1 MSQSFYNGLSGM
13 LSFSQN
19 LDTVSNNI
27 ANMNTPGYKGKD
39 SFYQSLGGG
48 GNGYGAQIGSEA
60 HRMSTGDI
68 KSTGND
74 TDLAI
79 TGDGLFVLELD
90 GKLVYSKA
98 GQFAFNGDGVLIDK
112 ATGAKVMALTEGGD
126 LKQISIEEHSSLP
139 PKTTTE
145 VEFKGNL
152 SSDATSHQASGFT
165 VFNTLGAETKLTF
178 DFTDNSE
185 ETTGSWL
192 VTVVDQDGNEVGNGE
207 IRFDSS
213 GLLVTDYN
221 QFNIQIDNGSG
232 DNDTINIKFGET
244 GSLEGTTSV
253 SGGSTSS
260 LKANSQDGYGLTSLT
275 SALFDSSGELQLT
288 YANGEERTG
297 DKIALASFKDV
308 SALKSE
314 QGSLFKA
321 TSNKTR
327 ELSYA
332 GEGSFGQIASKSL
345 ELSNVDL
352 SSEFADMIVIQNGYQ
367 ASSRILNVSNQLLET
382 LFENTR
388 GR

>member
-60 HRMSTGDI
+60 HRISTGDI

-98 GQFAFNGDGVLIDK
+98 GQFAFNGDGFLIDK

-232 DNDTINIKFGET
+232 DNHTINIKFGEP
-244 GSLEGTTSV
+244 GSLAGTTSV

-260 LKANSQDGYGLTSLT
+260 LKANRRLRTDF
-275 SALFDSSGELQLT
+275 FDFST
-288 YANGEERTG
+288 
-297 DKIALASFKDV
+297 F
-308 SALKSE
+308 
-314 QGSLFKA
+314 
-321 TSNKTR
+321 
-327 ELSYA
+327 
-332 GEGSFGQIASKSL
+332 
-345 ELSNVDL
+345 
-352 SSEFADMIVIQNGYQ
+352 
-367 ASSRILNVSNQLLET
+367 
-382 LFENTR
+382 
-388 GR
+388 